1 MRLNRIIRMCVLVL
15 TSTIVIPTATYA
27 EETEAS
33 LIRSMEARLPSLME
47 LKLAGKVGETNLALV
62 EARTELARNERKV
75 LSAEN
80 RDRNMHYALIASRIN
95 VSVKAVQLKRAQQIR
110 ENSPKGI
117 WIQSKSGEWIQ
128 K

>member
-62 EARTELARNERKV
+62 ESIC
-75 LSAEN
+75 LSKHFETYFDGNLDLNWKIKFA
-80 RDRNMHYALIASRIN
+80 A
-95 VSVKAVQLKRAQQIR
+95 
-110 ENSPKGI
+110 
-117 WIQSKSGEWIQ
+117 
-128 K
+128 

>member
-80 RDRNMHYALIASRIN
+80 RDRNMHYVLIASRIN

-128 K
+128 Q

>member
-128 K
+128 Q